1 MSAWMCE
8 YYQSQKKKFV
18 NDEQDVINNEYQ
30 SLFPT
35 VLEFITAWEMKKCAF
50 NFTEIDIGTTYIAT
64 QIDG

>member
-18 NDEQDVINNEYQ
+18 NDGKDVINNEYQ

-35 VLEFITAWEMKKCAF
+35 MLEFITAWEMKKCAY